1 MKVGGQ
7 WGFGSATS
15 RCGSVAAPLVPA
27 AKPPP
32 AESAATQPAAG
43 SAPHAYT
50 HTPGWKVTPEP
61 AMLLRRTGAQGPAAA
76 GLCLRL
82 EVSWLWFCLVLLT
95 LAPSLT
101 ERPTC
106 GGRAPGTSVAQT
118 VARPLRAQR
127 GGCHSCCPCC
137 RVCGS
142 APFVHILGF
151 VTKSPN
157 APGQIRSA

>member
-1 MKVGGQ
+1 MGLRLSYLSVRVCGCTPGP
-7 WGFGSATS
+7 GCEATAS
-15 RCGSVAAPLVPA
+15 RVRSY
-27 AKPPP
+27 
-32 AESAATQPAAG
+32 TAG
-43 SAPHAYT
+43 SWERPARLHA
-50 HTPGWKVTPEP
+50 HAGWKVTPEP

-142 APFVHILGF
+142 APFVRILGF